1 MFKKIY
7 IAAFVLVLS
16 AGMAGIKS
24 NPVQASG
31 EVAHPPSQEWTTDG
45 LFGFF
50 DRKQIKRGWQV
61 YSEICA
67 SCHSV
72 RLLYYR
78 HLGEIGFSSDEVKKI
93 AAEAE
98 VAAGPNEDGETHND
112 GELIV
117 RPGKPFNKIVSP
129 YPNDIAA
136 RAANAGALP
145 PDLSLITKARKNGA
159 NYLHALL
166 TGYKDAPGDFKLSED
181 MNYNPYF
188 PGSQIAMGAPLSEDG
203 VEYAPEIA
211 DGKKATVDQMAKDI
225 TAFLIWAAEPEL
237 EERKRIGVK
246 VMLFLIIFTAMLYA
260 VKRQVWAKLH

>member
-1 MFKKIY
+1 MFKKIL
-7 IAAFVLVLS
+7 IVAFVFALFS
-16 AGMAGIKS
+16 SINAG
-24 NPVQASG
+24 PLQAAEG
-31 EVAHPPSQEWTTDG
+31 AAHPASQEWTTDG

-50 DRKQIKRGWQV
+50 DRKQLKRGWQV

-72 RLLYYR
+72 RLVYYR
-78 HLGEIGFSSDEVKKI
+78 HLEEIGFSPDEVKKI

-117 RPGKPFNKIVSP
+117 RPGKPFDKIVSP
-129 YPNDIAA
+129 YPNDLAA

-145 PDLSLITKARKNGA
+145 PDLSLMTKARKNGA

-166 TGYKDAPGDFKLSED
+166 TGYKEAPADFKLTED

-188 PGSQIAMGAPLSEDG
+188 PGSQIAMGEPLSDDG
-203 VEYAPEIA
+203 VEYA
-211 DGKKATVDQMAKDI
+211 DGTKATVDQMSKDI
-225 TAFLIWAAEPEL
+225 TAFLVWAAEPEL
-237 EERKRIGVK
+237 EERKRMGVK

>member
-1 MFKKIY
+1 MFKKIL
-7 IAAFVLVLS
+7 IVAFVTMLG
-16 AGMAGIKS
+16 AGITGIKS
-24 NPVQASG
+24 SPVQAAG
-31 EVAHPPSQEWTTDG
+31 DVAHPASQEWTTDG

-50 DRKQIKRGWQV
+50 DRKQLKRGWQV

-72 RLLYYR
+72 RLLFYR
-78 HLGEIGFSSDEVKKI
+78 NLQEMGLAAEEVKKI

-117 RPGKPFNKIVSP
+117 RPGKAFDKIVSP
-129 YPNDIAA
+129 YPNDLAA

-145 PDLSLITKARKNGA
+145 PDLSLMTKARVNGA

-166 TGYKDAPGDFKLSED
+166 TGYKDAPSGFKMSED

-188 PGSQIAMGAPLSEDG
+188 PGSQIAMGEPLSDEG
-203 VEYAPEIA
+203 VEYA
-211 DGKKATVDQMAKDI
+211 DGTKATVDQMAKDV

-237 EERKRIGVK
+237 EDRKRMGVK
-246 VMLFLIIFTAMLYA
+246 VMLFLIIFTALLYA